1 LPQFRREFSR
11 VWGKPRR
18 LSPAFLERERQK
30 LNAYRKTMRA
40 LNQQKTNTDEAI
52 RAYPQRLSIDD
63 RVLALFPETYQVQVG
78 TVRGINDS
86 RYTIKFDDDSIPDRD
101 LKDTNVMVSRF
112 THFLTCSQSLG
123 KIKLFSAVSPSRQ
136 NFQAVTPPR
145 RISVTPLR
153 SPMTQMQRL
162 TANEVLY
169 DLALYTYHLRQKQQY
184 LNMFRAMNDKARKIV
199 CFRFFNINPIERRW
213 RNIITTRVFTIVR

>member
-1 LPQFRREFSR
+1 MPQFRREFSR

-30 LNAYRKTMRA
+30 LNAYRKTMRE
-40 LNQQKTNTDEAI
+40 LNQQKITTDEAI

-63 RVLALFPETYQVQVG
+63 RVLALFPETYHVHVG
-78 TVRGINDS
+78 TVKAIIDTK
-86 RYTIKFDDDSIPDRD
+86 YTIKFDDDSIPDRD
-101 LKDTNVMVSRF
+101 LKDTNVMVWFSF
-112 THFLTCSQSLG
+112 HFNISQSLG
-123 KIKLFSAVSPSRQ
+123 KIKLYSAVSPSRQ
-136 NFQAVTPPR
+136 PSFQASTPPR

-162 TANEVLY
+162 TAIEVLY

-184 LNMFRAMNDKARKIV
+184 LNLFRSMNDKARKLV
-199 CFRFFNINPIERRW
+199 RFNFQYINYS
-213 RNIITTRVFTIVR
+213 